1 LAEVGVI
8 ERRRHSGDPAVKRL
22 ALLLAALCATPFD
35 AQAVTVGAPAP
46 AFAARDAGGKPA
58 ALADLGGKIV
68 VLEWTNNG
76 CPFVGHMY
84 RSGVMQRL
92 QRQAAA
98 DGVVWLSVIS
108 SAPGR
113 QGYLTGPGV
122 AAWKVSVGA
131 APADVILDPSG
142 ALGHTFDARTTPD
155 MFVIDR
161 QGRLVYAG
169 AIDDTV
175 STNVADA
182 KTAHNYVA
190 MALANLKAGRPID
203 PDRTVSY
210 GCSVKHQ

>member
-1 LAEVGVI
+1 M
-8 ERRRHSGDPAVKRL
+8 KRL
-22 ALLLAALCATPFD
+22 ALLFAAVCAIPFAAHGID
-35 AQAVTVGAPAP
+35 VGKAAP
-46 AFAARDAGGKPA
+46 AFVAQDASGKPI
-58 ALADLGGKIV
+58 ALAQLRGKVV
-68 VLEWTNNG
+68 VLEWTNKG

-84 RSGVMQRL
+84 RSGVMQQL

-122 AAWKVSVGA
+122 ASWETSVGA
-131 APADVILDPSG
+131 APAGVILDPSG
-142 ALGHTFDARTTPD
+142 KLGHAFDARTTPD

-169 AIDDTV
+169 AVDDNV
-175 STNVADA
+175 STNPADA

-190 MALANLKAGRPID
+190 AALADLKAGRAINPSE
-203 PDRTVSY
+203 TQSY
-210 GCSVKHQ
+210 GCSVKYQ

>member
-1 LAEVGVI
+1 M
-8 ERRRHSGDPAVKRL
+8 KRL
-22 ALLLAALCATPFD
+22 VLFLAALCAAPFP
-35 AQAVTVGAPAP
+35 AHAVDVGAPAP
-46 AFAARDAGGKPA
+46 AFVAQDAAGKPV
-58 ALADLGGKIV
+58 ALAQFRGKIV

-122 AAWKVSVGA
+122 AAWKTSVGA
-131 APADVILDPSG
+131 EPADVILDPTG
-142 ALGHTFDARTTPD
+142 ALGHAFDARTTPD
-155 MFVIDR
+155 MFIIDR

-169 AIDDTV
+169 AIDDKV
-175 STNVADA
+175 STNPADA

-190 MALANLKAGRPID
+190 MALADLRGGRTITPS
-203 PDRTVSY
+203 RTVSY
-210 GCSVKHQ
+210 GCSVKYQ

>member
-1 LAEVGVI
+1 M
-8 ERRRHSGDPAVKRL
+8 KRL
-22 ALLLAALCATPFD
+22 ALFLAAICASPFSAHAID
-35 AQAVTVGAPAP
+35 VGAPAP
-46 AFAARDAGGKPA
+46 AFVAQDAAGKPV
-58 ALADLGGKIV
+58 ALAQLRGKIV

-98 DGVVWLSVIS
+98 DGVVWLTVIS

-113 QGYLTGPGV
+113 QGYLIGPGV
-122 AAWKVSVGA
+122 AAWKTSVGA
-131 APADVILDPSG
+131 EPADVILDPTG
-142 ALGHTFDARTTPD
+142 ALGRAFDARTTPD

-169 AIDDTV
+169 AIDDKV
-175 STNVADA
+175 STDPAVA

-190 MALANLKAGRPID
+190 MALADLRSGRPIS
-203 PDRTVSY
+203 PSWTLSY
-210 GCSVKHQ
+210 GCSVKYK

>member
-1 LAEVGVI
+1 M
-8 ERRRHSGDPAVKRL
+8 KRL
-22 ALLLAALCATPFD
+22 PLVLAVLCAAPIP

-46 AFAARDAGGKPA
+46 AFAARDAAGKPV
-58 ALADLGGKIV
+58 ALSELRGKVV

-76 CPFVGHMY
+76 CPYVGHMY

-92 QRQAAA
+92 QRLAAA
-98 DGVVWLSVIS
+98 DGVVWFSVIS

-122 AAWKVSVGA
+122 AAWKASVGA
-131 APADVILDPSG
+131 EPADVILDPTG
-142 ALGHTFDARTTPD
+142 ALGRAFDARTTPD

-169 AIDDTV
+169 AIDDKV
-175 STNVADA
+175 STDVADA
-182 KTAHNYVA
+182 ETAHNYVA
-190 MALANLKAGRPID
+190 TALADLKAGRPIN

-210 GCSVKHQ
+210 GCSVKYQ

>member
-1 LAEVGVI
+1 M
-8 ERRRHSGDPAVKRL
+8 KRL
-22 ALLLAALCATPFD
+22 ALFLATICASAFPAHAID
-35 AQAVTVGAPAP
+35 VGAPAP
-46 AFAARDAGGKPA
+46 AFVAQDAAGKPV
-58 ALADLGGKIV
+58 ALAQLHGKIV
-68 VLEWTNNG
+68 VLEWTNSG

-98 DGVVWLSVIS
+98 VGVVRLSVIS

-122 AAWKVSVGA
+122 AVWKASVDA
-131 APADVILDPSG
+131 EPADVILDTTG
-142 ALGHTFDARTTPD
+142 ALGCAFDARTTPD

-169 AIDDTV
+169 AIDDKV
-175 STNVADA
+175 STDPADA

-190 MALANLKAGRPID
+190 MTLADLRGGRPIS
-203 PDRTVSY
+203 PSRTVSY
-210 GCSVKHQ
+210 GCSVKYQ

>member
-1 LAEVGVI
+1 M
-8 ERRRHSGDPAVKRL
+8 KRL
-22 ALLLAALCATPFD
+22 ALFLATLCISPFPAHAID
-35 AQAVTVGAPAP
+35 VGAPAP
-46 AFAARDAGGKPA
+46 AFVAQDAAGRPVALSQLRGKT
-58 ALADLGGKIV
+58 V

-84 RSGVMQRL
+84 SSGVMQRL

-122 AAWKVSVGA
+122 AAWKASVSAG
-131 APADVILDPSG
+131 PADVILDPTG
-142 ALGHTFDARTTPD
+142 ALGRAFDARTTPA

-169 AIDDTV
+169 AIDDKV
-175 STNVADA
+175 STDPADA

-190 MALANLKAGRPID
+190 MALADLKGGRPVN
-203 PDRTVSY
+203 PSSTHSY
-210 GCSVKHQ
+210 GCSVKYQ

>member
-1 LAEVGVI
+1 M
-8 ERRRHSGDPAVKRL
+8 KRL
-22 ALLLAALCATPFD
+22 VLFLAAICAAPIP
-35 AQAVTVGAPAP
+35 ARAVDVGAPAP
-46 AFAARDAGGKPA
+46 AFVARDAAGKPVT
-58 ALADLGGKIV
+58 LAQFRGKTV

-84 RSGVMQRL
+84 RSGVMQQL

-122 AAWKVSVGA
+122 AAWKTSVGA
-131 APADVILDPSG
+131 QPADVILDPAG
-142 ALGHTFDARTTPD
+142 ALGHAFDARTTPD

-169 AIDDTV
+169 AVDDKV
-175 STNVADA
+175 STNPADA
-182 KTAHNYVA
+182 RTARNYVA
-190 MALANLKAGRPID
+190 AALADLKAGRAISPS
-203 PDRTVSY
+203 RTASY
-210 GCSVKHQ
+210 GCSVKYP

>member
-1 LAEVGVI
+1 M
-8 ERRRHSGDPAVKRL
+8 KRL
-22 ALLLAALCATPFD
+22 ALLLATVCASPFPAHAID
-35 AQAVTVGAPAP
+35 LDAPAP
-46 AFAARDAGGKPA
+46 AFVAQDAAGRPV
-58 ALADLGGKIV
+58 ALAQFRGKTV

-113 QGYLTGPGV
+113 QGYLTDPGV
-122 AAWKVSVGA
+122 AAWRKSVGA
-131 APADVILDPSG
+131 EPADVILDPAGS
-142 ALGHTFDARTTPD
+142 LGRAFDARTTPD

-169 AIDDTV
+169 AIDDHV
-175 STNVADA
+175 STDPADA

-190 MALANLKAGRPID
+190 MALADLRAGTPVNPRW
-203 PDRTVSY
+203 TLSY
-210 GCSVKHQ
+210 GCSVKYQ